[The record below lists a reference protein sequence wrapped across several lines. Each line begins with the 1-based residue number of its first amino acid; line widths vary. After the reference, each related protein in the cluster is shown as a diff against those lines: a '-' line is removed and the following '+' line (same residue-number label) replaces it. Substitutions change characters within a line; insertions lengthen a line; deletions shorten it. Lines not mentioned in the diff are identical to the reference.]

1 MAIQNQARAR
11 VKNDVTAHVFSVVG
25 TGASAADALA
35 ELEAKL
41 AITGGT
47 LLSASQSSQ
56 LVPGDLTA
64 PVAGAGGDAILYLQ
78 IGNDTSTRIGINI
91 NNMSGTFKDPAKND
105 GSLLLTGAVAA
116 FAAAYRDGQGNG
128 GYSAVGGRF
137 LD

>member
-56 LVPGDLTA
+56 LVPGDLTP

-78 IGNDTSTRIGINI
+78 LGNDTSTRIGINI

-116 FAAAYRDGQGNG
+116 FAGAYKDGQGNG